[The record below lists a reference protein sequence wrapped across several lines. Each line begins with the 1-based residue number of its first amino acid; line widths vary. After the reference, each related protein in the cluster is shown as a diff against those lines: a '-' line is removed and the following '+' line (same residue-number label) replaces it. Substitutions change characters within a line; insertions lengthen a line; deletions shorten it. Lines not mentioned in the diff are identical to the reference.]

1 MVFRKVNCL
10 AKDGEYLSR
19 ISSRPAKS
27 MLSMKTTPANRIIK
41 ESHGSIPGISFN
53 MKKKN
58 KNAPIPNLTSESIT
72 SFV

>member
-1 MVFRKVNCL
+1 
-10 AKDGEYLSR
+10 
-19 ISSRPAKS
+19 

-41 ESHGSIPGISFN
+41 VSHGSIPGISFN

-58 KNAPIPNLTSESIT
+58 KKEPIPNLTSESIT